1 MKENYARKKS
11 LITKLNKTKRNLNF
25 MNFHDINDLSF
36 SPMNSLQITHL
47 SILSEQLMQQA
58 KWPHGTNT
66 MQASFRRHFLH
77 FRDASSLFTS
87 CCAGAKFGS
96 CEDSGKYVAAVEE
109 GASSASVD
117 PSKSGIDKIASTK
130 S

>member
-1 MKENYARKKS
+1 
-11 LITKLNKTKRNLNF
+11 
-25 MNFHDINDLSF
+25 
-36 SPMNSLQITHL
+36 MNSLQITHL

-66 MQASFRRHFLH
+66 TQASSRRHFLH

-87 CCAGAKFGS
+87 RCAGAKFS
-96 CEDSGKYVAAVEE
+96 FCEDSGKYVAAVE
-109 GASSASVD
+109 GASNVSVD
-117 PSKSGIDKIASTK
+117 PSKSEIDKIASTR